1 MRILVYGLNFT
12 PEPVGIGKYT
22 GEMVRWLV
30 ARGHQV
36 KIVCAPPYYPDWRV
50 SLGYSAHRYRTETI
64 DGAEVLRCP
73 LWIPKRVTGISRI
86 LHLFSFAFSSFI
98 PMLWQRRWKPDVVF
112 AIEPPLFG
120 AVPALLSAR
129 LSGAHAWLHVQDF
142 EIDAAFDLGLIKS
155 APLRRLSFAIERALM
170 RRFDR
175 VSSIS
180 EKMVQRALAK
190 TAGETDCVL
199 FPNWVDTGKIFP
211 LPRPSSYRRTL
222 NIPDDG
228 IVLLYSGSMGA
239 KQGLELILDAAR
251 ALLNQPRY
259 RFIMAGSG
267 SAYEQLR
274 GAAADLPNMEW
285 LPLQPEDSLNEFLNL
300 ADIHL
305 LPQKEHAAD
314 LVMPSKLTGMLSSGR
329 PIITTALPDTQV
341 AGVVEDAGLVVQP
354 GCLESVVSAIVRLG
368 EDAELRKTLGAAAR
382 TYATELLEHDN
393 VLAGLE
399 QELLAILTPE
409 PEPIQNT
416 L

>member
-1 MRILVYGLNFT
+1 MRILLYGLNFT

-50 SLGYSAHRYRTETI
+50 GPGYSARRYQAETI

-73 LWIPKRVTGISRI
+73 LWIPKRVTGITRI

-112 AIEPPLFG
+112 AIEPPLFD

-142 EIDAAFDLGLIKS
+142 EIDAAFDLGLIES
-155 APLRRLSFAIERALM
+155 EPLRRLSFTIERALM

-180 EKMVQRALAK
+180 EKMVQRALVK
-190 TAGETDCVL
+190 TDDETGCVL
-199 FPNWVDTGKIFP
+199 FPNWVDTAKVFP
-211 LPRPSSYRRTL
+211 VQRPSTYRATL
-222 NIPDDG
+222 GIPEDS

-251 ALLNQPRY
+251 ELLHEPRY
-259 RFIMAGSG
+259 RFIMAGPG
-267 SAYEQLR
+267 FAYERLLH
-274 GAAADLPNMEW
+274 AAADLNNMQW
-285 LPLQPEDSLNEFLNL
+285 LPLQPEESLNEFLNL

-305 LPQKEHAAD
+305 LPQKGHAAD

-329 PIITTALPDTQV
+329 PIITTALPDTQI

-354 GCLESVVSAIVRLG
+354 GCLQAVIAAIVRLG
-368 EDAELRKTLGAAAR
+368 ENPELRHTLGAAAR
-382 TYATELLEHDN
+382 DYATELLEHDN

-399 QELLAILTPE
+399 QELLAVLTPE

>member
-1 MRILVYGLNFT
+1 MRILFYGLNFT

-36 KIVCAPPYYPDWRV
+36 KIVCAPPYYPDWRIGQ
-50 SLGYSAHRYRTETI
+50 GYSARRYRSETI
-64 DGAEVLRCP
+64 HGAEVLRCP
-73 LWIPKRVTGISRI
+73 LWIPKRVTGITRI

-155 APLRRLSFAIERALM
+155 EPLRRLSFAIERALM

-180 EKMVQRALAK
+180 EKMVQRALVK
-190 TAGETDCVL
+190 TAGETSCVL
-199 FPNWVDTGKIFP
+199 FPNWVDTAKIFP
-211 LPRPSSYRRTL
+211 LQRPSTYRATL
-222 NIPDDG
+222 GIPEDS

-251 ALLNQPRY
+251 ELQHQPRY

-267 SAYEQLR
+267 SAYERLTTPPISTTCTGYR
-274 GAAADLPNMEW
+274 CNRE
-285 LPLQPEDSLNEFLNL
+285 SLNEFLNL

-341 AGVVEDAGLVVQP
+341 AGVVEDTGLVVQP
-354 GCLESVVSAIVRLG
+354 GSVAGVLAAIRQLGNDEAERSRLG
-368 EDAELRKTLGAAAR
+368 RRRVGTPVDVLERKRVLLR
-382 TYATELLEHDN
+382 
-393 VLAGLE
+393 
-399 QELLAILTPE
+399 I
-409 PEPIQNT
+409 
-416 L
+416 